1 MTIPAELRGR
11 YGIEGARLV
20 VVEAGEGVLF
30 KPALTAA
37 DLAGSGSAYA
47 TPEEMEGLLDRLGEE
62 DL

>member
-1 MTIPAELRGR
+1 
-11 YGIEGARLV
+11 LV